1 MRLVLAAAVIA
12 LLVVLGAG
20 LLPPVFAQGSL
31 DDATLAAARAGSS
44 VLQDGGTA
52 SAEAAALRSIAGHPD
67 MDIVNMGVV
76 AGTSGTFR
84 VTVDEHVH
92 TFMDGIPDLTGW
104 FLITSTQESA
114 LGQ

>member
-52 SAEAAALRSIAGHPD
+52 SAEAAKGRSRRSAGPYAELERSVRIRRGGFTTRPARMHD
-67 MDIVNMGVV
+67 VQ
-76 AGTSGTFR
+76 TFR
-84 VTVDEHVH
+84 
-92 TFMDGIPDLTGW
+92 
-104 FLITSTQESA
+104 
-114 LGQ
+114 